1 MGNGN
6 NIYRWFAGQTIEG
19 SRGLRSKPQSY
30 FRDEPVYLSL
40 EKREWTALVE
50 QCKPKINPIANGV
63 FIWTETKG
71 AGHVFVSVHENND
84 AYVYTY
90 GRFGRRWFGSLLG
103 DGILNF
109 LKYEDARIYYRNEL
123 YKMEAKVFRI
133 DDADLFITRKYF
145 ERLWEN
151 GVSAIQTPDM
161 RDATKRRGKT
171 VDQYDVTGK
180 NCTTHTTDGIK
191 FAGSS
196 VFKAAYRTNT
206 QMRVDL
212 EEDFSVPVSLQRYLM
227 GKNADVSMQVVEMTS
242 EFKKQYPNIDNFEP
256 SEETLRSM
264 GESAAAE
271 VASALGYGSSY
282 SGGSMGGVLS
292 RFSDVNK

>member
-6 NIYRWFAGQTIEG
+6 NIYRWFTGQTIEG
-19 SRGLRSKPQSY
+19 AKGIRSKPQSY
-30 FRDEPVYLSL
+30 FRDEPVYLSPQ
-40 EKREWTALVE
+40 KAEWTALVE
-50 QCKPKINPIANGV
+50 QCKPEINPIANGV

-90 GRFGRRWFGSLLG
+90 GRFGRRWLGSLAG

-151 GVSAIQTPDM
+151 GLPAMQTPDM

-171 VDQYDVTGK
+171 IDRYDVTGK
-180 NCTTHTTDGIK
+180 NCTTHATDGIK

-196 VFKAAYRTNT
+196 VFNAGYRTHT
-206 QMRVDL
+206 QMRVEL
-212 EEDFSVPVSLQRYLM
+212 EEDFAVPVSLQRYLM
-227 GKNADVSMQVVEMTS
+227 RKSVDVSMQVVEMTS
-242 EFKKQYPNIDNFEP
+242 EFKKQYPNIDNFNPTEQTP
-256 SEETLRSM
+256 RSI
-264 GESAAAE
+264 GESVAAE
-271 VASALGYGSSY
+271 VASVLGYGSSY
-282 SGGSMGGVLS
+282 SGGSVGGLLGG
-292 RFSDVNK
+292 FSYVNK